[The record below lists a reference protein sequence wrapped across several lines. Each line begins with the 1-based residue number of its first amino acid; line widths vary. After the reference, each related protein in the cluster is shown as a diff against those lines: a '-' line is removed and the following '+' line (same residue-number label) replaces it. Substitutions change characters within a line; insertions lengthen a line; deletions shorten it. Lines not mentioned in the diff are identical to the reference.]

1 LSFLCQ
7 ELDLAT
13 LWL

>member
-1 LSFLCQ
+1 LLCQ